1 MTTGKILENDFFK
14 RDTVEVAKSLIGKKI
29 IRNISGNFFCAKI
42 VETEA
47 YLGLEDRACHSYG
60 GRITDRNKTLYL
72 PGGHIY
78 VYLIYGIY
86 DLLNIVTRDEDHPEA
101 VLIRGVEPLEN
112 LDGISKNRFGKA
124 YEDLSTYQRK
134 NLSNGPGKL
143 SMALGINRSLNGK
156 ILSKDYLYIGE
167 GEGEEVPEKDL
178 VITKRIGIDY
188 AGEDANL
195 PLRFCLRD
203 NPYVSKK

>member
-60 GRITDRNKTLYL
+60 GNITKRNEILYKEA
-72 PGGHIY
+72 GTIY
-78 VYLIYGIY
+78 VYLIYGMY
-86 DLLNIVTRDEDHPEA
+86 NLLNIVTKNENDPEA
-101 VLIRGVEPLEN
+101 VLIRAVEPIEN
-112 LDGISKNRFGKA
+112 IDAMAVNRFGKI
-124 YEDLSTYQRK
+124 YKDLSSYQKK
-134 NLSNGPGKL
+134 NLTNGPGKL
-143 SMALGINRSLNGK
+143 TMAMEIDRALNGK
-156 ILSKDYLYIGE
+156 ILSQDYLYIEE
-167 GEGEEVPEKDL
+167 GEDVRNIIE
-178 VITKRIGIDY
+178 TKRIGIDY

-195 PLRFCLRD
+195 PLRFYIED
-203 NPYVSKK
+203 NPYVSVK

>member
-78 VYLIYGIY
+78 VYLIYGMY

-124 YEDLSTYQRK
+124 YEKLSTYQRK

-167 GEGEEVPEKDL
+167 GEEVSEKDL

>member
-1 MTTGKILENDFFK
+1 MSGKILESDFFK

-78 VYLIYGIY
+78 VYLIYGMY
-86 DLLNIVTRDEDHPEA
+86 DLLNIVTRDEEHPEA

-143 SMALGINRSLNGK
+143 SMALEINRSLNGK
-156 ILSKDYLYIGE
+156 ILSKNYLYI

>member
-1 MTTGKILENDFFK
+1 MTTGKILKNDFFK

-72 PGGHIY
+72 PGGHVY
-78 VYLIYGIY
+78 VYLIYGMY
-86 DLLNIVTRDEDHPEA
+86 DLLNIVTRDEEHPEA

-124 YEDLSTYQRK
+124 YEELSTYQRK

-156 ILSKDYLYIGE
+156 VLSKDYLYI

>member
-1 MTTGKILENDFFK
+1 MTTGKILKNDFFK

-78 VYLIYGIY
+78 VYLIYGMY
-86 DLLNIVTRDEDHPEA
+86 DLLNIVTRDEEHPEA

-124 YEDLSTYQRK
+124 YEELSTYQRK

-143 SMALGINRSLNGK
+143 SMAIGINRSLNGK
-156 ILSKDYLYIGE
+156 VLSKDYLYI

-188 AGEDANL
+188 AGEDADL

>member
-1 MTTGKILENDFFK
+1 MTTGKILKNDFFK

-60 GRITDRNKTLYL
+60 GRITDRNRTLYL

-78 VYLIYGIY
+78 VYLIYGMY

-124 YEDLSTYQRK
+124 YEELSTYQRK

-143 SMALGINRSLNGK
+143 SMAIGINRSLNGK
-156 ILSKDYLYIGE
+156 ILSKDYLYIE
-167 GEGEEVPEKDL
+167 DADEISESEII
-178 VITKRIGIDY
+178 ITKRIGIDY
-188 AGEDANL
+188 AGEDADL

>member
-78 VYLIYGIY
+78 VYLIYGMY
-86 DLLNIVTRDEDHPEA
+86 DLLNIVTRDEEHPEA

-124 YEDLSTYQRK
+124 YEELSNYQRK

-156 ILSKDYLYIGE
+156 VLSKDYLYIE
-167 GEGEEVPEKDL
+167 DADEISESDL
-178 VITKRIGIDY
+178 LITKRIGIDY

>member
-1 MTTGKILENDFFK
+1 MTTGKILKNDFFK

-78 VYLIYGIY
+78 VYLIYGMY
-86 DLLNIVTRDEDHPEA
+86 DLLNIVTRDEEHPEA

-143 SMALGINRSLNGK
+143 SMALEINRSLNGK
-156 ILSKDYLYIGE
+156 ILSKNYLYI

>member
-1 MTTGKILENDFFK
+1 MTTGKILKNDFFK

-78 VYLIYGIY
+78 VYLIYGMY
-86 DLLNIVTRDEDHPEA
+86 DLLNIVTRDEEHPEA

-124 YEDLSTYQRK
+124 YEELSTYQRK

-156 ILSKDYLYIGE
+156 VLSKDYLYI

-195 PLRFCLRD
+195 PLRFCLKD